1 MSLRTVSLRRRVTL
15 SAIGLLGVVLIG
27 VVLLVDALFAA
38 QSKRDVDTALL
49 EKARVAQQLVKQR
62 VRGAELVDRLE
73 GRGVEVRLVMPDGT
87 VFGNAPDE
95 EVANEVSR
103 QLIDGSKIT
112 VYAESSV
119 ITAAQTRLRRLL
131 LLAGVGALAVTAGAM
146 VLVVRRAL
154 APLDAMTTLAR
165 SIARGNRGYR
175 LNPSRADNELG
186 RTAAAFDDML
196 DSLEGSEERTK
207 RFVADAA
214 HELRTPIAGVQAVA
228 EALMQTAGAEERER
242 LNLLLVRESRRA
254 GRLVD
259 DLLALARI
267 EAGLELH
274 RERVD
279 LLALAEAEVG
289 RTQLLVPD
297 FDIAAEGES
306 EFVSGDPQRLA
317 QVLANL
323 ADNARQATGPS
334 GRVRLRVSRV
344 GSFARLVVSDNGP
357 GVPPEERER
366 IFDRLVRLDEARDQ
380 RSGGSGLGLPIARGV
395 VRAHGGEL
403 SCTTPGDDSH
413 EAETHSPSPSAGNS
427 ALSPGG
433 PPSRPTT
440 PVVPGVPGV
449 PAAPTPSTPTT
460 PPPTTQPPSAAA
472 DTTDNTDARAAGPS
486 DPARSRTAT
495 HAMTTDVPAADPP
508 AADPPA
514 ADPPAADALAAG
526 SLGAGSLEHGAG
538 PKVDRAGADGSR
550 GGHPAASAE
559 HHGGISDAPDDR
571 NPAADARGGVGG
583 GDAARPTPVGDALR
597 ADSPQAA
604 DVWDAG
610 AARPAPV
617 AEVAGASSLTTGP
630 QDSARRGA
638 VGSVGAAFVVR
649 IPLAE

>member
-15 SAIGLLGVVLIG
+15 SAIGVLGVVLIG

-103 QLIDGSKIT
+103 QLLDGSKIT

-131 LLAGVGALAVTAGAM
+131 LLAGVSALAVTAGAM

-228 EALMQTAGAEERER
+228 EALMQTASAEERER

-289 RTQLLVPD
+289 RTQLLAPD
-297 FDIAAEGES
+297 FDIAADGES
-306 EFVSGDPQRLA
+306 AFVSGDPQRLA

-357 GVPPEERER
+357 GVPPEDRER

-403 SCTTPGDDSH
+403 SCITLGNNSNDGNDSH
-413 EAETHSPSPSAGNS
+413 HGNDSREAEVHNPHNPPLSPDRSGPSPS
-427 ALSPGG
+427 
-433 PPSRPTT
+433 R
-440 PVVPGVPGV
+440 
-449 PAAPTPSTPTT
+449 
-460 PPPTTQPPSAAA
+460 
-472 DTTDNTDARAAGPS
+472 
-486 DPARSRTAT
+486 
-495 HAMTTDVPAADPP
+495 PP
-508 AADPPA
+508 AA
-514 ADPPAADALAAG
+514 
-526 SLGAGSLEHGAG
+526 H
-538 PKVDRAGADGSR
+538 VR
-550 GGHPAASAE
+550 
-559 HHGGISDAPDDR
+559 
-571 NPAADARGGVGG
+571 
-583 GDAARPTPVGDALR
+583 
-597 ADSPQAA
+597 
-604 DVWDAG
+604 DAG
-610 AARPAPV
+610 IARPAPV
-617 AEVAGASSLTTGP
+617 APVAGAGRPTTDP
-630 QDSARRGA
+630 QDSGQPDPIANPQGLLGRGA
-638 VGSVGAAFVVR
+638 VADAQDDVARGAVADPDGLVPSGGVAHVGGARGPRGEGIGSVGAAFEVR